1 MFYVLSKGDTA
12 TNGNGINAA
21 MLEDPSAKTTIE
33 EGKSTAGSG
42 DVIAVETAKAKE
54 EEEIEKKSEKTKD
67 ETENAAATN
76 IENGGDSSAAA
87 TDSCTSDVSD
97 MRICDAATGVISLHP
112 EAGESMPPSCPLSD
126 PKSDV
131 ITRDCNASNISSE
144 ERVITSSLSEQVT
157 IDLTQET
164 AESSDTSI
172 IDLTAES
179 TAADTGTGTAT
190 AGLIIDLTT
199 DSAGESAV
207 SKSSSETSAKSRRSK
222 RAPLAVYVPP
232 RGRGPA
238 PASGATAP
246 PKKTFAAEAVLV
258 TAAPPPSVV
267 ATEDAPGVD
276 VTEQV
281 IQGFPISC
289 NSWPGQCVENTVYR

>member
-1 MFYVLSKGDTA
+1 
-12 TNGNGINAA
+12 

-33 EGKSTAGSG
+33 EGKKSTAVSG
-42 DVIAVETAKAKE
+42 DVNPVETAKAKE
-54 EEEIEKKSEKTKD
+54 EENEKNSEKATDEAEKKV
-67 ETENAAATN
+67 ENVVTTN
-76 IENGGDSSAAA
+76 TENGGDSSAAA

-97 MRICDAATGVISLHP
+97 MRICDAAAAGVISAHP
-112 EAGESMPPSCPLSD
+112 EAGESMPPSSD
-126 PKSDV
+126 PDSDV

-144 ERVITSSLSEQVT
+144 ERVNTSSLSEQVT

-179 TAADTGTGTAT
+179 TTADTGGTGTAT

-207 SKSSSETSAKSRRSK
+207 SKSSAKSRRSK

-232 RGRGPA
+232 RGRGPP
-238 PASGATAP
+238 PASGATAT
-246 PKKTFAAEAVLV
+246 KKTSAAEAVLV
-258 TAAPPPSVV
+258 PASPPPSVV

-281 IQGFPISC
+281 TQRFPLC
-289 NSWPGQCVENTVYR
+289 NSWPGQCV

>member
-1 MFYVLSKGDTA
+1 LFYVLSQGDTA

-33 EGKSTAGSG
+33 EGKSTAVSC
-42 DVIAVETAKAKE
+42 DVIPVETAKAKE
-54 EEEIEKKSEKTKD
+54 EEEKEEKEKNSEKAKD
-67 ETENAAATN
+67 EAERKVESVVATN

-97 MRICDAATGVISLHP
+97 MRICDAAASVISAHP
-112 EAGESMPPSCPLSD
+112 EAGESMPPSSD
-126 PKSDV
+126 PDSDV
-131 ITRDCNASNISSE
+131 ISRDCNAMSSE
-144 ERVITSSLSEQVT
+144 ARGVITSSLSEQVT

-164 AESSDTSI
+164 AESSDTI

-179 TAADTGTGTAT
+179 TTADTSA

-199 DSAGESAV
+199 DPDGESAV
-207 SKSSSETSAKSRRSK
+207 SKSSSESSAKSRRSK

-232 RGRGPA
+232 RGRGPPP
-238 PASGATAP
+238 PASGATAT
-246 PKKTFAAEAVLV
+246 KKTSAAESVLV
-258 TAAPPPSVV
+258 PAPPPPSVV

-281 IQGFPISC
+281 IQAFSC
-289 NSWPGQCVENTVYR
+289 NSSAQCV

>member
-1 MFYVLSKGDTA
+1 
-12 TNGNGINAA
+12 

-33 EGKSTAGSG
+33 EGKKSTAVSG
-42 DVIAVETAKAKE
+42 DVIAVENSKAKE
-54 EEEIEKKSEKTKD
+54 EENEKKSEKAKD
-67 ETENAAATN
+67 ETEIAVTTN
-76 IENGGDSSAAA
+76 IENGSYSSAAA

-97 MRICDAATGVISLHP
+97 MRICDAAAAGVISAHP
-112 EAGESMPPSCPLSD
+112 PEPGESMPPSSD
-126 PKSDV
+126 PDSDV
-131 ITRDCNASNISSE
+131 ITRRDCTASNMSSE
-144 ERVITSSLSEQVT
+144 ARGVITSALSEQVT

-164 AESSDTSI
+164 AESRDTTI

-179 TAADTGTGTAT
+179 TTADTGGTGTAT

-199 DSAGESAV
+199 DPADDSAV
-207 SKSSSETSAKSRRSK
+207 SKSSAKSRRSK

-232 RGRGPA
+232 RGRGPPPP

-246 PKKTFAAEAVLV
+246 PKKTSAAESVLV
-258 TAAPPPSVV
+258 PAPPPPSVV

-281 IQGFPISC
+281 IQAFPC
-289 NSWPGQCVENTVYR
+289 KLWPGQCV

>member
-1 MFYVLSKGDTA
+1 
-12 TNGNGINAA
+12 
-21 MLEDPSAKTTIE
+21 MLEDSSAKATIE
-33 EGKSTAGSG
+33 EGKSTAVSG

-54 EEEIEKKSEKTKD
+54 EEEKEKNSEKAKD
-67 ETENAAATN
+67 EAERKVENVVATN

-97 MRICDAATGVISLHP
+97 MRICDAAAAVISAHPP
-112 EAGESMPPSCPLSD
+112 EACESMPPSSD
-126 PKSDV
+126 PDSDV
-131 ITRDCNASNISSE
+131 ITRDCNAMSSE
-144 ERVITSSLSEQVT
+144 ARGVITSSLSEQVT

-164 AESSDTSI
+164 AESSDTGTI

-179 TAADTGTGTAT
+179 TTAETGTGTAT

-199 DSAGESAV
+199 DPAGESPV
-207 SKSSSETSAKSRRSK
+207 SKSSSESSAKSRRSK

-232 RGRGPA
+232 RGRIGPA
-238 PASGATAP
+238 PPPASGVTAP
-246 PKKTFAAEAVLV
+246 PKKTSAAESVLV
-258 TAAPPPSVV
+258 PASPSSVV

-281 IQGFPISC
+281 IQGFPQAIH
-289 NSWPGQCVENTVYR
+289 GQSSV